1 MVDIATLAI
10 QVKTE
15 GVQQANAQMSS
26 LASNSE
32 KAERATDKLG
42 SSFAGA
48 TRYMVAAAAALAAM
62 GLGLFI
68 KQCIDAQLQV
78 ERLGRLMNAAAG
90 SANLGAREM
99 EYARAVT
106 KKYGLDLVTTTESY
120 GRFMAAVRGTTMEGE
135 KGRAVFEAVSKASTA
150 LGMRADETAGVFKA
164 LEQMMSKGKVQAEEL
179 RGQLGERLPGAFLMA
194 AKAMGMS
201 TAELD
206 KNLVAGKVMADD
218 LLPKLAAELEKTYGA
233 AAVEAA
239 KSAQAEINRF
249 NNALFE
255 SKAAVGAALMPAM
268 GDILS
273 SLRPVIE
280 MVGTAIKAFQQLA
293 VSYAVTMGKISA
305 AQEVGWFGLMT
316 KSGRAQYKQGA
327 ANAEEAGWQQ
337 YQEIENRYK
346 RPTSTGYTA
355 AELLRQSQNKPV
367 TPAGKDGKGAA
378 DKAAREAEQWRKT
391 YADLRKEVDAL
402 TPGLDEYAKKISDI
416 DNKYTD
422 LMHKKGADIVLL
434 QQLRAE
440 HLKAIE
446 VQKQV
451 DATSKEFK
459 ALATAEEEAA
469 NLAQAQQEV
478 EDWNRSVRD
487 MVAAL
492 DPAIVKEKQF
502 SDGIYDIN
510 RAFGEDEA
518 GGAIDAYIND
528 FFKLKD
534 VLSSTA
540 DMKINMIEDPYE
552 RQRAAMV
559 KYYDTERA
567 KINESLKIHKASG
580 KEQSDAYKALM
591 SQRATLDAEQA
602 QKAKQIAAEENSAKL
617 SMVSN
622 YASTAAG
629 LFTALAD
636 TQDQTSRKGFETAKA
651 FNIAAAVMSTAAAVM
666 NALAT
671 VQPYPL
677 AIVAA
682 AGAAAAGVIQ
692 IAKIASTTFGGGA
705 GSVGSVSVGFS
716 GGGGNTAGGGSVG
729 GSISAP
735 YTSVGD
741 NQTEASLQALAA
753 SADNA
758 SLALNKVSDGLTN
771 IADLFSSDRA
781 KLLSGSITQGEYI
794 NPAGSNFSQSWNS
807 LKDSAKK
814 LVEPISGLINGFG
827 SLVTTTLKMF
837 FGFGNEWYTKAQGL
851 KLGGTGTAM
860 TSMGYLEKQKDGG
873 WFTSDKHSTEKFA
886 LDPGLTG
893 ALDSYMQQIR
903 ATIVR
908 AATVMGTDANLESA
922 ILPAGKIKT
931 SGRSAEDIQK
941 DLEKW
946 FGKAADAMGQT
957 VTGLKD
963 FTYYGESAFDA
974 LVRLASALQNVNEKL
989 SLIGAGL
996 INSTLAGADA
1006 ADNLQNLMGGADKF
1020 NEAIDT
1026 YFTSMFT
1033 ESEQKAMKAAQ
1044 ATRQVSVAFAE
1055 MDRAVPKTRTDFI
1068 GLVNSL
1074 DVTTEAGAST
1084 FAALMS
1090 VSEAFALMTESA
1102 ATASEEMRTAFLD
1115 TAMSAAEALK
1125 NILGGSFSTLT
1136 PSQML
1141 FQQQG
1146 AWNGAVSTG
1155 NTTALPGLAE
1165 SYLTS
1170 AREMFGSGTGYTKI
1184 YETVTRTLADVAG
1197 ISGDITL
1204 DNVQRQIDAITR
1216 VQDAI
1221 AAGTMAMVNSIA
1233 ELRAEIAAMRKD
1245 ADANAQKIVNATDN
1259 SADTLAGTFA
1269 AVARA

>member
-48 TRYMVAAAAALAAM
+48 TRYMIAAQSALAAM
-62 GLGLFI
+62 GIGLFI

-99 EYARAVT
+99 EYARTVT

-239 KSAQAEINRF
+239 KSAQAEINNF

-255 SKAAVGAALMPAM
+255 SKAAVGNALMPAM

-316 KSGRAQYKQGA
+316 NKGRAQYKQGA

-355 AELLRQSQNKPV
+355 AEILRQSQNKPV

-487 MVAAL
+487 MVAVL
-492 DPAIVKEKQF
+492 DPAILKEKQF

-510 RAFGEDEA
+510 RAFSGDEGA
-518 GGAIDAYIND
+518 AAIDAYTNA
-528 FFKLKD
+528 FFKLKEVQSESMD
-534 VLSSTA
+534 LDISLIT
-540 DMKINMIEDPYE
+540 DPYE
-552 RQRAAMV
+552 Q
-559 KYYDTERA
+559 
-567 KINESLKIHKASG
+567 
-580 KEQSDAYKALM
+580 
-591 SQRATLDAEQA
+591 QRATMERYYSEERKKITENLKLMKDAGKERTEVYTALVGKQTKLDAAQA
-602 QKAKQIAAEENSAKL
+602 QKAKQITEEETSSRL
-617 SMVSN
+617 SN
-622 YASTAAG
+622 YADYASLVG
-629 LFTALAD
+629 GMFTALAE
-636 TQDQTSRKGFETAKA
+636 TQDQSSRKGFEAAKA
-651 FNIAAAVMSTAAAVM
+651 LNIGAAIMSTAAGIM
-666 NALAT
+666 KALAQ
-671 VQPYPL
+671 VPYPMD
-677 AIVAA
+677 IVQAA
-682 AGAAAAGVIQ
+682 AVGAMGAIQ

-705 GSVGSVSVGFS
+705 SSVGAVSVGFS

-741 NQTEASLQALAA
+741 SQTEESLQALAA

-781 KLLSGSITQGEYI
+781 KLLSGSITQGEYDI
-794 NPAGSNFSQSWNS
+794 PATNFSKQNRAILNVGDS
-807 LKDSAKK
+807 LKHPFSI
-814 LVEPISGLINGFG
+814 ESMI
-827 SLVTTTLKMF
+827 TTLGNALGLGTL
-837 FGFGNEWYTKAQGL
+837 FGFGNQWYTKAQGL

-893 ALDSYMQQIR
+893 ALDGYMQSIR
-903 ATIVR
+903 STIIR

-931 SGRSAEDIQK
+931 SGRTAEDIQK

-974 LVRLASALQNVNEKL
+974 LVRLASAIQNVNEGL

-1020 NEAIDT
+1020 NESIDT

-1068 GLVNSL
+1068 SLVNSL

-1125 NILGGSFSTLT
+1125 NIMGGSFSTLT